1 MCGASSPV
9 SLTSSHI
16 SQRGMLRL
24 YFNTAII
31 CPSRVTVLSHSP
43 TLSWS
48 HDTQIVFEA
57 HHPFCPTPRS
67 CQENDPVGFGPIDM
81 HDEAANRCASHR
93 SKPGGVVGDTEPL
106 QRARNPDSAVE
117 RQCRVKARPE
127 TPENGMRKE
136 DV

>member
-9 SLTSSHI
+9 SLTSSPI

-48 HDTQIVFEA
+48 HDTQICAMRNGSQLHRA
-57 HHPFCPTPRS
+57 HLPR
-67 CQENDPVGFGPIDM
+67 QTNWIAFLARPRRW
-81 HDEAANRCASHR
+81 AKR
-93 SKPGGVVGDTEPL
+93 SEELQKPGGVVGDTEPL

-117 RQCRVKARPE
+117 TQCRVKVRPE
-127 TPENGMRKE
+127 TPENDMRKE
-136 DV
+136 HL